1 MEGADA
7 KKLRNVK
14 IVAGIILI
22 VAVVAVVIGVLI
34 NVIFAEKKVELY
46 NIDQVNSG
54 LSSGEVGDLE
64 EFIWQSLKDLQGF
77 DEDKKGIIALV
88 RPSSYIWYEKD
99 GVKSYEF
106 LMDIDEFKATYEVS
120 FALVDGEG
128 FYESPNIT
136 CPPSEL
142 MKYPET
148 DCQGGEASATAPSV
162 KYSDG
167 MAYLDI
173 LVEPIDTKVEIKG
186 REYRN
191 AVYGAEPG
199 TYVATVTREGVS
211 SVEYTLEL
219 KENETTGLYLRLADD
234 GTWEQSTAEELAQR
248 NSIDRVMPLYFS
260 ICGTPAK
267 RTNCDAISVNYD
279 RVAECGYSQ
288 CLIISGR
295 RSEFS
300 EEALTETVKQ
310 LSERGYTLDDYKYI
324 YTQNDNR

>member
-14 IVAGIILI
+14 VAVGIILA
-22 VAVVAVVIGVLI
+22 VVVAVVIGVLI
-34 NVIFAEKKVELY
+34 STAFVEKKVELY
-46 NIDQVNSG
+46 NIDQVDSG
-54 LSSGEVGDLE
+54 LSSGEVEDLE
-64 EFIWQSLKDLQGF
+64 EFIWQSLKDSQGF

-128 FYESPNIT
+128 FYESPNVN
-136 CPPSEL
+136 CPPAEL

-148 DCQGGEASATAPSV
+148 DCQSGKTSMTVPAV

-173 LVEPIDTKVEIKG
+173 LVEPFGAKVEIKG

-199 TYVATVTREGVS
+199 TYVATVTGEGMAP
-211 SVEYTLEL
+211 VEFTLEL
-219 KENETTGLYLRLADD
+219 KANETTGLYLRLTDD
-234 GTWEQSTAEELAQR
+234 GMWEQSTTEELARR
-248 NSIDRVMPLYFS
+248 NSISGVTPLYFS

-267 RTNCDAISVNYD
+267 RTNCDAVSVNYD
-279 RVAECGYSQ
+279 RTAECAYDK

-295 RSEFS
+295 RSELGEDVRAEVS
-300 EEALTETVKQ
+300 KQ
-310 LSERGYTLDDYKYI
+310 LFDKGYNLDDYRYI